1 MEAFDIG
8 PFAYSPGA
16 SRTLNGQ
23 RQLEWTLIYG
33 SKAVGAAW
41 VTGDRARVVEAM
53 VGQRGDFIARLR
65 AENEPD
71 RLALRRW
78 NDGTELDIISLESWP
93 DGLAGCLP
101 NDDSEFWAEVV
112 GTTRRMPVTLQQWAA
127 LQRRHGAPNFAWIAA
142 LLPDDVKRR
151 DAANWRAPTSWELRH
166 VVGEGSFTGV
176 SGAHAAALVGVTPQN
191 FRKYT
196 ARDGASTRQAMSFAM
211 WHLLLHKLGVQ
222 SVC

>member
-8 PFAYSPGA
+8 PFTYSPGA

-23 RQLEWTLIYG
+23 RQIEWALSYG
-33 SKAVGAAW
+33 SKAIASAW
-41 VTGDRARVVEAM
+41 VAGDRAQVVESM
-53 VGQRGDFIARLR
+53 VGQRGDFIAQLR
-65 AENEPD
+65 TENEPD

-93 DGLAGCLP
+93 DGLAGCIP
-101 NDDSEFWAEVV
+101 NDSSEFWAEVI
-112 GTTRRMPVTLQQWAA
+112 GTTHRMPVTLQQWAA
-127 LQRRHGAPNFAWIAA
+127 LQRRHGAPNLAWIAA
-142 LLPDDVKRR
+142 LLPDDVKSR
-151 DAANWRAPTSWELRH
+151 DAAEWRAPTSWELRH

-176 SGAHAAALVGVTPQN
+176 TGAQAAALVGVTPQN

-196 ARDGASTRQAMSFAM
+196 ARDGASTRQGMSFAM

-222 SVC
+222 SL

>member
-1 MEAFDIG
+1 MEAFQIG
-8 PFAYSPGA
+8 PFDYVPGK
-16 SRTLNGQ
+16 SRMLNGVAQ
-23 RQLEWTLIYG
+23 TEWALYYG
-33 SKAVGAAW
+33 DKLVGSAW
-41 VTGDRARVVEAM
+41 VAGDRAQVVEAM

-93 DGLAGCLP
+93 DGLAGCIP

-127 LQRRHGAPNFAWIAA
+127 LQRRHGAPSFAWIAA
-142 LLPDDVKRR
+142 LLPDDVKSR

-166 VVGEGSFTGV
+166 VVGEGSFTGI
-176 SGAHAAALVGVTPQN
+176 SGAQAAAMVGVTPQN

-196 ARDGASTRQAMSFAM
+196 ARDGASTRQGMSFAM

-222 SVC
+222 RV

>member
-8 PFAYSPGA
+8 PFTYSPGA

-23 RQLEWTLIYG
+23 RQIEWTLIYG
-33 SKAVGAAW
+33 SKAIAAAW
-41 VTGDRARVVEAM
+41 VAGGRAQVVEAM

-93 DGLAGCLP
+93 DGLAGCIP

-127 LQRRHGAPNFAWIAA
+127 LQRRHGTPSFAWIAA
-142 LLPDDVKRR
+142 LLPDDVKSR

-176 SGAHAAALVGVTPQN
+176 TGAKAAALVGVTPQN

-196 ARDGASTRQAMSFAM
+196 ARDGASSRQGMSYAM

-222 SVC
+222 RV